1 MEGVSEE
8 GEKRAGR
15 QGRTKEVME
24 EKKGWRKEGEKR
36 GEKEG
41 RRKERRQ
48 ESRKRSRGGQKESKK

>member
-41 RRKERRQ
+41 
-48 ESRKRSRGGQKESKK
+48 